1 MPTFLHAAD
10 SLLRNLCEGI
20 GLPSLHH
27 ELGSVQELF
36 LQGWGAE
43 QIPEEPEYASC
54 IGDDHSPFEYS
65 LAVGAQRTEL
75 RLLVEAQ
82 SQTPDAASNQAAAL
96 ALNPRLAQRFGAS
109 FERFDAIKN
118 IFLPDSPQ
126 PPFSLWHAVCFG
138 QNGRHDF
145 KVYLNPF
152 ARGPERANQ
161 LVAEALDRLGL
172 AAAQRVVDA
181 ITNDSG
187 LPSTPNYFSLD
198 LSDAANA
205 RVKVYFQHLNATA
218 PQLDRLFELSPT
230 HRRGDVVEFCRAL
243 VASDGPFLTKP
254 LTSCFSFVEGQDR
267 PLAATFHL
275 PIAHYVPNDLVT
287 LERVTRYLTSQKID
301 PSTYAAAL
309 RAFAMRPLDDAAG
322 IQSYASFR
330 REASG
335 IRFTAYLSP
344 ELFREATE
352 YPSELRLKS
361 ASTAPQP
368 IPASRAQGSGTSPR

>member
-1 MPTFLHAAD
+1 M
-10 SLLRNLCEGI
+10 
-20 GLPSLHH
+20 HH
-27 ELGSVQELF
+27 ELSSVQELF
-36 LQGWGAE
+36 LRGWGAE

-65 LAVGAQRTEL
+65 LAVGAQRAEL

-82 SQTPDAASNQAAAL
+82 SQTPAAASNQAAAL
-96 ALNPRLAQRFGAS
+96 ALNPLLAQRFGAS
-109 FERFDAIKN
+109 FERFDAIKS
-118 IFLPDSPQ
+118 IFLPDSPR

-138 QNGRHDF
+138 QHGRHDF
-145 KVYLNPF
+145 KVYLNPL
-152 ARGPERANQ
+152 AQGPERANQ

-172 AAAQRVVDA
+172 AAAQRVVDT
-181 ITNDSG
+181 ITNDPG

-254 LTSCFSFVEGQDR
+254 LTSCFSFVGGQDR

-344 ELFREATE
+344 ELFREATDH
-352 YPSELRLKS
+352 PSELRLKS

-368 IPASRAQGSGTSPR
+368 IPAFRAQGSGTSPR